1 MVVKTLIKQS
11 FVSIKQTFNRFISI
25 LVIVLLG
32 VGFFTGIRETSPNM
46 KDSLDAYFKK
56 ENVYD
61 ISLMSTWG
69 ITDDE
74 INDLKN
80 KGYNVEGAYSFDT
93 LIHIDDDYVAKVH
106 SYDKNATM
114 NKLIVTEGRLPQSN
128 NECVIEKNKDVGHY
142 KLGDKITID
151 DDILKEKELTI
162 VGFVKSPLYV
172 SLERGSTKLLN
183 GKVNFYMYSL
193 ITNFDSDVFHLAY
206 IDLNTDDST
215 FSDKYITLRDSEV
228 KKLESISDEYRDKRF
243 NDEKN
248 DALKELNDNIEKYNK
263 EKEDTYKKLD
273 DALDKINKTEKELKS
288 NLTKLNNNEKKAKT
302 EFANKKKE
310 LNNNKKE
317 VENGISELK
326 KNISYMESVGMDT
339 TELKAQ
345 LSNLEKT
352 LTTINNGY
360 NTLLKQET
368 KTYNE
373 IKSGK
378 AKIESA
384 KKKLESSKVEL
395 ADNRKKADTEFED
408 AYKKIEDARKEID
421 ELEKPEWYV
430 LDLDS
435 NLGYYQFSQDS
446 ERIAKIAKVFP
457 VLFYLVA
464 ILVSLTTMTRMVEEE
479 RSELGTLKSLGYEDN
494 QILFKY
500 MLYALLAS
508 VIGSILGV
516 IIGTKTIPKIIY
528 GMYCLMYTLGEF
540 VSKVDLVSYLIGTF
554 IAIGCIML
562 STYLAVKKS
571 LKEVPAEL
579 LRPKSPKAGKRVL
592 LERIPFIWNHLSF
605 SRKVTVRN
613 VFRYKKRFLMTILGI
628 SGCTGLIIAG
638 FGLQDCITDMV
649 PNQYEKI
656 FSYDLEITFDKD
668 NKNINKDYE
677 EISKFKEF
685 SKTLKADKDS
695 IELTNIDTNQT
706 IQIIIPF
713 EDYKDFIQI
722 KNRRTNEYYDLNDKV
737 IVSEKLYKLLKLKN
751 DDELD
756 IKLNDNTYKTK
767 VGGSTENYI
776 MHYIY
781 MSKKEY
787 NSDSFNTMFVKIN
800 NLTEESRNALSKKL
814 KEYDSVSKLT
824 YNSLSR
830 SIFDDAMKN
839 LGSITIILIV
849 SAGLLAFVVLYNL
862 SNINISERKRELAS
876 IKVLGFYDSEVYKY
890 VSRENTI
897 LTVIGM
903 AFGCLIGYVLTMYL
917 IKTCEFDMTMFS
929 PKISIYS
936 YIYSLLITLGFT
948 ILVNI
953 ATYFA
958 LKKIKMVESL
968 KSVE

>member
-80 KGYNVEGAYSFDT
+80 KGYNVEGSYSFDT

-114 NKLIVTEGRLPQSN
+114 NKLVVTEGRLPHSN

-193 ITNFDSDVFHLAY
+193 ITNFDSDVFTEAY
-206 IDLNTDDST
+206 IDLNTEYST
-215 FSDKYITLRDSEV
+215 FSDKYISLRDSEV

-273 DALDKINKTEKELKS
+273 DTLDKINKTEKELKS

-339 TELKAQ
+339 TELKVQ

-352 LTTINNGY
+352 LTTINKGY
-360 NTLLKQET
+360 NTLLKRET

-378 AKIESA
+378 AKIENA

-592 LERIPFIWNHLSF
+592 LERIPFIWNRLSF

-638 FGLQDCITDMV
+638 FGLQDCIIDMV

-737 IVSEKLYKLLKLKN
+737 IISEKLYKLLKLKN

-756 IKLNDNTYKTK
+756 IKLNDNIYKTK

-903 AFGCLIGYVLTMYL
+903 TFGCLIGYVLTMYL
-917 IKTCEFDMTMFS
+917 IKTCEFDITMFS

>member
-80 KGYNVEGAYSFDT
+80 KGYNVEGSYSFDT

-114 NKLIVTEGRLPQSN
+114 NKLVVTEGRLPHSN

-193 ITNFDSDVFHLAY
+193 ITNFDSDVFTEAY
-206 IDLNTDDST
+206 IDLNTEDST
-215 FSDKYITLRDSEV
+215 FSDKYISLRDSEV

-317 VENGISELK
+317 VENGINELK

-339 TELKAQ
+339 TELKVQ

-360 NTLLKQET
+360 NTLLKRET

-378 AKIESA
+378 AKIENA

-592 LERIPFIWNHLSF
+592 LERIPFIWNRLSF

-638 FGLQDCITDMV
+638 FGLQDCIIDMV

-903 AFGCLIGYVLTMYL
+903 TFGCLIGYVLTMYL
-917 IKTCEFDMTMFS
+917 IKTCEFDITMFS

>member
-80 KGYNVEGAYSFDT
+80 KGYNVEGSYSFDT

-114 NKLIVTEGRLPQSN
+114 NKLVVTEGRLPHSN

-193 ITNFDSDVFHLAY
+193 ITNFDSDVFTEAY
-206 IDLNTDDST
+206 IDLNTEDST
-215 FSDKYITLRDSEV
+215 FSDKYISLRDSEV

-317 VENGISELK
+317 VENGINELK

-339 TELKAQ
+339 TELKVQ

-360 NTLLKQET
+360 NTLLKRET

-378 AKIESA
+378 AKIENA

-579 LRPKSPKAGKRVL
+579 LRPKSPKSGKRVL
-592 LERIPFIWNHLSF
+592 LERIPFIWNRLSF

-638 FGLQDCITDMV
+638 FGLQDCIIDMV

-903 AFGCLIGYVLTMYL
+903 TFGCLIGYVLTMYL
-917 IKTCEFDMTMFS
+917 IKTCEFDITMFS

>member
-80 KGYNVEGAYSFDT
+80 KGYNVEGSYSFDT

-114 NKLIVTEGRLPQSN
+114 NKLVVTEGRLPHSN

-193 ITNFDSDVFHLAY
+193 ITNFDSDVFTEAY

-215 FSDKYITLRDSEV
+215 FSDKYISLRDSEV

-317 VENGISELK
+317 VENGINELK

-360 NTLLKQET
+360 NTLLKRET

-378 AKIESA
+378 AKIENA
-384 KKKLESSKVEL
+384 KKKLESSKVEV
-395 ADNRKKADTEFED
+395 ADNRKKADAEFED

-592 LERIPFIWNHLSF
+592 LERIPFIWNRLSF

-638 FGLQDCITDMV
+638 FGLQDCIIDMV

-751 DDELD
+751 NDELD
-756 IKLNDNTYKTK
+756 IKLNDNIYKTK

-903 AFGCLIGYVLTMYL
+903 TFGCLIGYVLTMYL
-917 IKTCEFDMTMFS
+917 IKTCEFDITMFS

>member
-25 LVIVLLG
+25 LVIVFLG

-80 KGYNVEGAYSFDT
+80 KGYNVEGSYSFDT

-114 NKLIVTEGRLPQSN
+114 NKLVVTEGRLPHSN

-193 ITNFDSDVFHLAY
+193 ITNFDSDVFTEAY
-206 IDLNTDDST
+206 IDLNTEDST
-215 FSDKYITLRDSEV
+215 FSDKYTSLRDSEV
-228 KKLESISDEYRDKRF
+228 KKLENISDEYRDKRF

-317 VENGISELK
+317 VENGIRELK

-339 TELKAQ
+339 TELKVQ

-360 NTLLKQET
+360 NTLLKRET

-378 AKIESA
+378 AKIENA

-408 AYKKIEDARKEID
+408 AHKKIEDARKEID

-592 LERIPFIWNHLSF
+592 LERIPFIWNRLSF

-638 FGLQDCITDMV
+638 FGLQDCIIDMV

-751 DDELD
+751 NDELD

-917 IKTCEFDMTMFS
+917 IKTCEFDITMFS

-948 ILVNI
+948 MLVNI